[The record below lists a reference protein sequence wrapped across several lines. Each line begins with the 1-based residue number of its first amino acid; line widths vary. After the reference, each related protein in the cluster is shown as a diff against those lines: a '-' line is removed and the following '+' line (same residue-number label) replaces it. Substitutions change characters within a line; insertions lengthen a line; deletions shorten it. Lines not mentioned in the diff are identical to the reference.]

1 MAKKKVDKK
10 EETKKEKKFGESF
23 GISGFT
29 LGILSIIFAFLV
41 PLFGI
46 LFALVGATL
55 CIIQQKK
62 NPTKKGKTGLIL
74 NIIGLIL
81 GIALW
86 IITITIL
93 YPLIEDQLTNFPA

>member
-10 EETKKEKKFGESF
+10 KKVEKKFGESF

-29 LGILSIIFAFLV
+29 LGVLSIIFAFIV

-46 LFALVGATL
+46 IFALVGFTL
-55 CIIQQKK
+55 CFIQQKK

-74 NIIGLIL
+74 NIIGLVI

-93 YPLIEDQLTNFPA
+93 YPLIEDQLANFPA